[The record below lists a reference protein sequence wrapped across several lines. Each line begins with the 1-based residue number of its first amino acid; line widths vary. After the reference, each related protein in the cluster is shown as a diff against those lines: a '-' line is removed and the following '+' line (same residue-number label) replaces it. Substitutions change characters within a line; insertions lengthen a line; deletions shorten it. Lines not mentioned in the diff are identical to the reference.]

1 MEDASGV
8 RVHWYVCFI
17 VVAVSH
23 TCCLGLT
30 RTLARD
36 GKDEVHA
43 EASAS
48 ESERLPQCAAAWTL
62 FPRLLIAPPLP
73 LCSPRGV
80 LRQSGH
86 HVSRRRVLF
95 AHAEC
100 FPMLGE
106 YCELS
111 YNLYTNTCKLIRDLI
126 KLDMI

>member
-62 FPRLLIAPPLP
+62 FSRPLIFPPPLSP
-73 LCSPRGV
+73 FALQEEYLDNLVTMFHGVGCCLLTPNVFLC
-80 LRQSGH
+80 
-86 HVSRRRVLF
+86 
-95 AHAEC
+95 
-100 FPMLGE
+100 
-106 YCELS
+106 
-111 YNLYTNTCKLIRDLI
+111 
-126 KLDMI
+126 